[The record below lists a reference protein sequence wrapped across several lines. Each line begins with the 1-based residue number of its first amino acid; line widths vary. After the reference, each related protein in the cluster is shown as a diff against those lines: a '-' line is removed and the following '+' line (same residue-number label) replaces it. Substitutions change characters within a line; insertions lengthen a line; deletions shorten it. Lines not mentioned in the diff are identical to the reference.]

1 MLEYAVGSVLRT
13 RKANWCGRN
22 KKKEKKKKKR
32 EKDKKKKRK
41 EIGGAKW
48 SCRGQ
53 YQLPLSCWVRVTTNQ
68 IRS

>member
-1 MLEYAVGSVLRT
+1 MQLGAYSARDRRIGAEGT
-13 RKANWCGRN
+13 
-22 KKKEKKKKKR
+22 KKKEKNKN
-32 EKDKKKKRK
+32 KKRK

-53 YQLPLSCWVRVTTNQ
+53 NQLSLSCSVRVTTNQ

>member
-1 MLEYAVGSVLRT
+1 MQLGAYSARDRRIGAEGTKKKR
-13 RKANWCGRN
+13 
-22 KKKEKKKKKR
+22 KKKEKKKN
-32 EKDKKKKRK
+32 KKRK

-53 YQLPLSCWVRVTTNQ
+53 NQLSLSCSIRVTTNQ

>member
-1 MLEYAVGSVLRT
+1 MQLGAYSARDRRIGAEGT
-13 RKANWCGRN
+13 

-32 EKDKKKKRK
+32 EKDKNKKRK

-53 YQLPLSCWVRVTTNQ
+53 NQLSLSC
-68 IRS
+68 